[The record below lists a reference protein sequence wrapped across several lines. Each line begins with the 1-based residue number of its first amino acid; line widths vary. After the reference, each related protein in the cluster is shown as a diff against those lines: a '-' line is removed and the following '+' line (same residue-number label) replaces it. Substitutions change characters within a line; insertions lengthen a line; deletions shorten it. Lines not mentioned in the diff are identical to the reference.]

1 MIKTKPMKK
10 LFLCLLLFPLLTFG
24 NMAKPWIDGSE
35 HSVLFGAE
43 NASVK
48 NETIDIHLK
57 YEPIDHY
64 YFATYRI
71 RYLINSQQKQTI
83 PLLFIAIN
91 LFDNKAIR
99 VNNRPVAIRP
109 LDFEKQN
116 YSFIKKTVVGTF
128 VKFDVA
134 NEIPVNQNDL
144 IYFSADLEKGDNII
158 EVEYDAQLTFN
169 TFGFVRN
176 YKLEYSIAPSKFWK
190 SFGPIEVSVTFDDKL
205 EFKESNLGKEKSDKN
220 TLKWTITPQNR
231 EDLKIVLSEKTSFI
245 SKVLLALD
253 PFGIS
258 VTALI
263 AMFVFHL
270 KFMKKH
276 QKKYVMILGI
286 ILVPILYYVIY
297 FLSYDLINFTLGKK
311 HTKHGY
317 VFLYVFTFPFLLL
330 IYGILVWFINKRRK
344 VKSENLSKT

>member
-1 MIKTKPMKK
+1 MKK
-10 LFLCLLLFPLLTFG
+10 MILLLLLFPLLAFA

-43 NASVK
+43 NASVT

-57 YEPIDHY
+57 YEPVDHY
-64 YFATYRI
+64 YFATYKI
-71 RYLINSQQKQTI
+71 RYLINSQQKQTL

-91 LFDNKAIR
+91 LLDKKAIT
-99 VNNRPVAIRP
+99 VNSRSVAFRP
-109 LDFEKQN
+109 LDFEKEN

-134 NEIPVNQNDL
+134 NEIPVNPNDL

-158 EVEYDAQLTFN
+158 EVEYDALMRFN
-169 TFGFVRN
+169 TYGFVTN

-205 EFKESNLGKEKSDKN
+205 EFKKSNLGKEKGGKN

-231 EDLKIVLSEKTSFI
+231 EDLKIEVSEKTSFI
-245 SKVLLALD
+245 SKVLLALG

-258 VTALI
+258 VIALVG
-263 AMFVFHL
+263 MFFFHL
-270 KFMKKH
+270 KLMKKH

-297 FLSYDLINFTLGKK
+297 FLSFDLINFSLGKK

-317 VFLYVFTFPFLLL
+317 VILYAFTFPFLLL
-330 IYGILVWFINKRRK
+330 IYGLLVWFINKRRK
-344 VKSENLSKT
+344 AKSENLSKT